1 LLRRGASAESA
12 EGLRPCLRR
21 GFSSRGPR
29 FDVEESNETAE
40 QSVLEATTGFRSC
53 CCWTR
58 LARRASSRVLG
69 PSSMSLYERFKDE
82 AEFREKFVKPLL
94 NRLGY
99 YGVSEQHGTQEFGKD
114 FVFSELHRL
123 GGMRHYASQVKHEE
137 SINQGASINGLLS
150 QVKQAFAK
158 PFKRADSPRECYV
171 SAVYVF
177 NSGKITDGAK
187 EQLLRELE
195 RERYGDNVHFLDGD
209 RLDALNEWATLQ
221 SDANARA
228 RLLGLRSALR
238 FIIDVL
244 KEYQQQGKVGLQPLF
259 IQGIE
264 MYLSEP
270 VICDDQF
277 IKALFV
283 LWGQLQLLEAMRK
296 ILSKYP
302 GDLVGQEKNA
312 PKIKEVVQNG
322 LPLAVTLCQEVELA
336 IEKMKPLG
344 GS

>member
-1 LLRRGASAESA
+1 ML
-12 EGLRPCLRR
+12 
-21 GFSSRGPR
+21 
-29 FDVEESNETAE
+29 
-40 QSVLEATTGFRSC
+40 
-53 CCWTR
+53 
-58 LARRASSRVLG
+58 
-69 PSSMSLYERFKDE
+69 LYERFKDE

-123 GGMRHYASQVKHEE
+123 GGMRHYAAQVKHEKI
-137 SINQGASINGLLS
+137 INQGTSVDGLLS
-150 QVKQAFAK
+150 QVRQAFAK
-158 PFKRADSPRECYV
+158 PFKRADSPRDCHV

-177 NSGKITDGAK
+177 NSGEITPNAK
-187 EQLLRELE
+187 EQLLSELGI
-195 RERYGDNVHFLDGD
+195 ERYGDNVHFLDGE
-209 RLDALNEWATLQ
+209 RLQALNEWATLQ

-228 RLLGLRSALR
+228 RLLGIRSTLR

-244 KEYQQQGKVGLQPLF
+244 KQYQEQGKPEFQPLF

-264 MYLSEP
+264 LYLSEP
-270 VICDDQF
+270 VICDDEF

-283 LWGQLQLLEAMRK
+283 LWDQLQLIEEVRK
-296 ILSKYP
+296 ILIKF
-302 GDLVGQEKNA
+302 VGNTVVLEKNSPRLKDA
-312 PKIKEVVQNG
+312 AQSA
-322 LPLAVTLCQEVELA
+322 LPLATTLCQRVDAA